1 MITLISQV
9 EYEAVFALQIP
20 AITISYLSPCQPLH
34 SPSLPGPGSYTWQPP
49 QASVTC
55 EFKTPA

>member
-9 EYEAVFALQIP
+9 EYEAVFAWQIP
-20 AITISYLSPCQPLH
+20 AITITSYLSPCQPLH

-49 QASVTC
+49 QASVTM
-55 EFKTPA
+55 